1 MIISILIKYF
11 NGRIQDEIFFC
22 IIVLVSTVFLNACD
36 LKKEVE
42 SKPNV
47 LVIVADDLGYAD
59 LSFLP
64 YASEDVHT
72 PNIDRIAD
80 RGVFF
85 SNAYSTSPI
94 CSPSRTGI
102 LTGRYH
108 ERWGNYWYGE
118 GGLPANEKTLPQYLK
133 ELGYYNVKVGKTHLN
148 GGPVQHPLDH
158 GFDEFL
164 GFIDHTW
171 DYLRLGQED
180 VDRYGK
186 ANAKKAHI
194 GPLIENRKK
203 KSFDN
208 SFTTDIFTEKTIEAI
223 QDKTDQPLYIE
234 LEYNAVHHPT
244 YVTHPDYLE
253 KYGIDQFPFWDPKQE
268 SYQKWHRKW
277 GHLGK
282 VDPDG
287 RKRYL
292 THLEVMDTGIGKI
305 LDALE
310 SSGEIENTI
319 IIFLSDNGGTINT
332 YARNE
337 PLNGYKYMFG
347 EGGIRIPMI
356 ISYPSKITQRQTVH
370 QLVSGMDILPT
381 ILEVVSENIPENLDG
396 KSVWASIE
404 ENESIHEELVWSNG
418 RDSWVVRKGK
428 WKLAHNIGW
437 VHNTYQLEGGVARP
451 VEAKYRYPDGTM
463 LFDLENDI
471 GETLNVKDEHQE
483 IVKELKAIYADWRAL
498 MSDPRTSDG
507 VLKEQPNKGKFI
519 GNSLSDGDTEVAS
532 DGAGTNT
539 YNSLIIDGYNKT
551 FWRGHLGDQETPLP
565 HYVILDFNA
574 KKSFKAVK
582 YFPVPD
588 KQKGRVAS
596 FSLYISDDGE
606 NWGEAIYNG
615 NLPNSDKP
623 SEIKLRK
630 VATTRFLKFEAN
642 EVFGGWQVAAIS
654 ELDIQ
659 E

>member
-1 MIISILIKYF
+1 MNYYLKASVLAICV
-11 NGRIQDEIFFC
+11 IFYSC
-22 IIVLVSTVFLNACD
+22 EPKTGVP
-36 LKKEVE
+36 

-64 YASEDVHT
+64 YASKDVNT
-72 PNIDRIAD
+72 PNIDRIAEN
-80 RGVFF
+80 GVFF

-171 DYLRLGQED
+171 DYLRLSQED
-180 VDRYGK
+180 VDQYGK

-194 GPLIENRKK
+194 GPLLENREK
-203 KSFDN
+203 KSFSN
-208 SFTTDIFTEKTIEAI
+208 SFTTDIFTEKTILEI
-223 QDKTDQPLYIE
+223 QNKTDQPLYIE

-253 KYGIDQFPFWDPKQE
+253 KYGIEQFPFWDPKVE

-277 GHLGK
+277 GHLGE

-292 THLEVMDTGIGKI
+292 SQLEVMDVGIGKI
-305 LDALE
+305 LDVLE
-310 SSGEIENTI
+310 SSGELENTI

-332 YARNE
+332 YARNL

-356 ISYPSKITQRQTVH
+356 VSYPKMIGGKSTKH
-370 QLVSGMDILPT
+370 QIVSGMDILPT
-381 ILEVVSENIPENLDG
+381 IMEAVGGDVPDNLDG
-396 KSVWASIE
+396 KSLWPAIE
-404 ENESIHEELVWSNG
+404 QGKKIHEELVWSNG

-437 VHNTYQLEGGVARP
+437 VHNTYLLEGGVARSA
-451 VEAKYRYPDGTM
+451 EEKYSYPDGTM
-463 LFDLENDI
+463 LFDLEEDI
-471 GETLNVKDEHQE
+471 GETKNLKNDYPE
-483 IVKELKAIYADWRAL
+483 IVKELKAIYADWRAS
-498 MSDPRTSDG
+498 MSDPRTGDG
-507 VLKEQPNKGKFI
+507 VLKGHTDKGTFI
-519 GNSLSDGDTEVAS
+519 GNSLKGSNTELAS
-532 DGAGTNT
+532 DGAATNN
-539 YNSLIIDGYNKT
+539 YNSLIIDGYDKT
-551 FWRGHLGDQETPLP
+551 FWRGHIGDQETPLP
-565 HYVILDFNA
+565 HFVILDFNE
-574 KKSFKAVK
+574 KKSMSTISYVA
-582 YFPVPD
+582 VPD
-588 KQKGRVAS
+588 KQKGRIKS
-596 FSLYISDDGE
+596 FSIYASEDGQNWNKPLYRGQFPDSHEQQTIRL
-606 NWGEAIYNG
+606 NKNI
-615 NLPNSDKP
+615 
-623 SEIKLRK
+623 
-630 VATTRFLKFEAN
+630 TTRYLKFEAN
-642 EVFGGWQVAAIS
+642 EVYGNLQVAAIS
-654 ELDIQ
+654 ELDIK

>member
-1 MIISILIKYF
+1 M
-11 NGRIQDEIFFC
+11 
-22 IIVLVSTVFLNACD
+22 FLNSCNS
-36 LKKEVE
+36 KKESL

-64 YASEDVHT
+64 YASEDVET
-72 PNIDRIAD
+72 PNISRIAEH
-80 RGVFF
+80 GVFF

-118 GGLPANEKTLPQYLK
+118 GGLPANEKTLPQLLK
-133 ELGYYNVKVGKTHLN
+133 EQGYYNVKVGKTHLN

-171 DYLRLGQED
+171 DYMRLSQED
-180 VDRYGK
+180 VDQYGK

-194 GPLIENRKK
+194 GPLLENRQK
-203 KSFDN
+203 KSFSN
-208 SFTTDIFTEKTIEAI
+208 SFTTEIFTDKTIEAI
-223 QDKTDQPLYIE
+223 QNKTDQPLYIE

-253 KYGIDQFPFWDPKQE
+253 KYGIEQFPFWDPKIE

-277 GHLGK
+277 GHLGE

-292 THLEVMDTGIGKI
+292 THLEVMDVGIGKI
-305 LDALE
+305 LDAFE
-310 SSGEIENTI
+310 VSGEIDNTI

-332 YARNE
+332 YARNL

-356 ISYPSKITQRQTVH
+356 ISYPAKIREQQTVH
-370 QLVSGMDILPT
+370 QMVSGMDILPT
-381 ILEVVSENIPENLDG
+381 ILEVVGGDIPDNLDG
-396 KSVWASIE
+396 KSLWRAI
-404 ENESIHEELVWSNG
+404 NEKEAVHEELVWSNG
-418 RDSWVVRKGK
+418 RDSWVVRKGN

-451 VEAKYRYPDGTM
+451 IDAKYRYPDGSM

-471 GETLNVKDEHQE
+471 GETINVKDEHPE
-483 IVKELKAIYADWRAL
+483 IVKELKAIYADWRAS
-498 MSDPRTSDG
+498 MSDPRTGDG
-507 VLKEQPNKGKFI
+507 VLKQQADKGTFI
-519 GNSLSDGDTEVAS
+519 GNSLSDSETEVAS
-532 DGAGTNT
+532 DGAGTNN
-539 YNSLIIDGYNKT
+539 YNSLVLDGYDKT
-551 FWRGHLGDQETPLP
+551 FWRGHLGDQEIPLP

-574 KKSFKAVK
+574 QRTFSAVK
-582 YFPVPD
+582 YVPVPN

-596 FSLYISDDGE
+596 YSIYISDDGAH
-606 NWGEAIYNG
+606 WDKPIYKG
-615 NLPNSDKP
+615 KLPDSDKP
-623 SEIKLRK
+623 VEIKLSQS
-630 VATTRFLKFEAN
+630 VTARFLKFEAN
-642 EVFGGWQVAAIS
+642 EVFGNLQVAAIS

-659 E
+659 D